1 MAMNIE
7 QIFTILS
14 GLITLATAWFGYKA
28 AIGKKTSLLTEK
40 KGNKIVQFTD
50 PTVRTHSWAMRKNKY
65 YFALPSILVS
75 LFFTV
80 VFWDLSFAIF
90 SIVLNLFL
98 IFTLSLWRDEP
109 PSRTIKTAEF
119 TIKGSREKILR
130 ECLAAL
136 EKYGVRVGKFDSVEG
151 IIIGSTKMTMWSFGE
166 IITIEM
172 SKSSPQ
178 SVYLRVSSDCVNPST
193 LIDWGKNARNIQQIK
208 SELLR

>member
-1 MAMNIE
+1 MSIE
-7 QIFTILS
+7 QIFAILS

-28 AIGKKTSLLTEK
+28 ATGKKVDLLTER

-50 PTVRTHSWAMRKNKY
+50 PTVRTRSWAMRKNKY
-65 YFALPSILVS
+65 FFALPSVVYS
-75 LFFTV
+75 LFFSI
-80 VFWDLSFAIF
+80 VFWDVSFAIF
-90 SIVLNLFL
+90 SIVVNSFL
-98 IFTLSLWRDEP
+98 IFMLSLFRDEP

-130 ECLAAL
+130 ECLDAL

-151 IIIGSTKMTMWSFGE
+151 IIIGSTKMTIRSFGE
-166 IITIEM
+166 IITIEVG
-172 SKSSPQ
+172 KSSPKGI
-178 SVYLRVSSDCVNPST
+178 SLRVSSDCVIPST